1 MGSLPNT
8 TRQMKKEMTKKRSK
22 YLLVLLSILL
32 SVNSIAGDST
42 HHVLTKDD
50 FITIVKLYHPVAKQ
64 ADIQVERANANV
76 QQSRGAF
83 DPEIGTTLDRKTFDG
98 KLYYSYF
105 KPELTIPTWYG
116 IDLKAGLEE
125 ILGSRVS
132 SESTLGQTS
141 YVGVKISAN
150 QLFFDKRRATLR
162 QAQAFQQQTAE
173 ERKLAVN
180 NLLFD
185 GLAAYWNWVEKYCSY
200 KIISSAVA
208 VGEERLRFVTLEFEQ
223 GLRPAI
229 DTIEAITQL
238 QTFYFQESAMLLAF
252 RNAGVELSNYLWLE
266 NNSPAQWTD
275 LILPDTSDFDNAAAA
290 DAIPDLNALL
300 SAVEEHPKLRSIN
313 YKIDLL
319 EIEKKLKAQS
329 LMPKLSLS
337 GNILSKGYKY
347 PQEVNLP
354 LLENNHKVGFSF
366 AMPLFL
372 RDARGAYSAAK
383 LKIFET
389 DLERNNTRLQIENK
403 TRSYYNEL
411 MAVRQQL
418 NIIISTNINYMKLY
432 QGERLKFETGESSLF
447 LLNARQTKVLETSQK
462 LIELKAKW
470 QKAYIS
476 LLWSSGTLY

>member
-1 MGSLPNT
+1 MI
-8 TRQMKKEMTKKRSK
+8 KERSK
-22 YLLVLLSILL
+22 YLLVLVLVLL
-32 SVNSIAGDST
+32 SVSCMAGDST
-42 HHVLTKDD
+42 YHVLTKDD
-50 FITIVKLYHPVAKQ
+50 FINIVKLYHPIAKQ
-64 ADIQVERANANV
+64 ADLQVERAKANV

-116 IDLKAGLEE
+116 IDLKAGVEE
-125 ILGSRVS
+125 IVGSRVS

-141 YVGVKISAN
+141 FVGVKVAAS
-150 QLFFDKRRATLR
+150 QLLFDKRRAALR
-162 QAQAFQQQTAE
+162 QAQALQQQTAE

-180 NLLFD
+180 NLLYD

-200 KIISSAVA
+200 KIVSNAVA
-208 VGEERLRFVTLEFEQ
+208 VGEERVRFVRLEYEQ

-252 RNAGVELSNYLWLE
+252 RNAGMELSNYLWLE
-266 NNSPAQWTD
+266 NNSPVEWSD
-275 LILPDTSDFDNAAAA
+275 LILPDTADFDKASGT
-290 DAIPDLNALL
+290 IPDLNALM
-300 SAVEEHPKLRSIN
+300 SALDEHPKLKAIN
-313 YKIDLL
+313 YKMDVLA
-319 EIEKKLKAQS
+319 IEKKLKAQS
-329 LMPKLSLS
+329 LMPKVSVS

-347 PQEVNLP
+347 PQELNLP
-354 LLENNHKVGFSF
+354 LLENNHKLGFSF

-372 RDARGAYSAAK
+372 RDARGAYNAAK
-383 LKIFET
+383 LKILET
-389 DLERNNTRLQIENK
+389 DLDRNNTRLQIENK

-411 MAVRQQL
+411 LAIRQQL
-418 NIIISTNINYMKLY
+418 NIMTSTNTNFMKLY

-447 LLNARQTKVLETSQK
+447 LLNARQSKVLETAQK

-470 QKAYIS
+470 QKAYVS
-476 LLWSSGTLY
+476 LLWSSATLN

>member
-1 MGSLPNT
+1 
-8 TRQMKKEMTKKRSK
+8 MTKARSR
-22 YLLVLLSILL
+22 YLLVLVSVLL
-32 SVNSIAGDST
+32 SVNSMAADST
-42 HHVLTKDD
+42 LHVLTKDN
-50 FITIVKLYHPVAKQ
+50 FINIVKLYHPIARQ
-64 ADIQVERANANV
+64 ADLQVERAKANV

-125 ILGSRVS
+125 IVGNRVS

-141 YVGVKISAN
+141 YIGVKVPAN
-150 QLFFDKRRATLR
+150 QLLFDKRRAALR
-162 QAQAFQQQTAE
+162 QAQALQQQTAE

-180 NLLFD
+180 NLLYE
-185 GLAAYWNWVEKYCSY
+185 GLAAYWSWVEKYCSY
-200 KIISSAVA
+200 KILSNAVA
-208 VGEERLRFVTLEFEQ
+208 VGEERVRFVKLEYEQ

-238 QTFYFQESAMLLAF
+238 QTFYFQEIAMQLAF
-252 RNAGVELSNYLWLE
+252 RNAGIELSNYLWLE
-266 NNSPAQWTD
+266 NNSHVEWSD
-275 LILPDTSDFDNAAAA
+275 LILPDTTDFEK
-290 DAIPDLNALL
+290 DATMIPDLNALI
-300 SAVEEHPKLRSIN
+300 SAVDEHPKLRSIN
-313 YKIDLL
+313 YKMDILD
-319 EIEKKLKAQS
+319 IEKKLKAQS
-329 LMPKLSLS
+329 MMPKLSFS

-347 PQEVNLP
+347 PQELNVP
-354 LLENNHKVGFSF
+354 VLENNHKVGFSF

-372 RDARGAYSAAK
+372 RDARGAYNAAK
-383 LKIFET
+383 LKIYET

-411 MAVRQQL
+411 LAVRQQISIM
-418 NIIISTNINYMKLY
+418 NSTNINFMKLY
-432 QGERLKFETGESSLF
+432 QGERLRFETGESSLF
-447 LLNARQTKVLETSQK
+447 LLNARQSKVLETSQK

-470 QKAYIS
+470 QKAYVS

>member
-1 MGSLPNT
+1 M
-8 TRQMKKEMTKKRSK
+8 
-22 YLLVLLSILL
+22 LVLISIFLSLC
-32 SVNSIAGDST
+32 SRASDSKIR
-42 HHVLTKDD
+42 VLTKDD
-50 FITIVKLYHPVAKQ
+50 FINIVKLYHPVARQ
-64 ADIQVERANANV
+64 ADIQVERAKANV

-105 KPELTIPTWYG
+105 KPEVTIPTWYG
-116 IDLKAGLEE
+116 IDLKAGVEE
-125 ILGSRVS
+125 IVGSRVS

-141 YVGVKISAN
+141 YIGVKVPAN
-150 QLFFDKRRATLR
+150 QLLFDKRRAALR
-162 QAQAFQQQTAE
+162 QAQALQQQTAE
-173 ERKLAVN
+173 EKKLAVN
-180 NLLFD
+180 NLLYD

-208 VGEERLRFVTLEFEQ
+208 VGEERLRFVKLEFEQ

-238 QTFYFQESAMLLAF
+238 QTFYFQESAMMLAF
-252 RNAGVELSNYLWLE
+252 RNAGMELSNYLWLE
-266 NNSPAQWTD
+266 NNSPVEWSD
-275 LILPDTSDFDNAAAA
+275 LIIPDTSDFDKAATS
-290 DAIPDLNALL
+290 IPDLNALL
-300 SAVEEHPKLRSIN
+300 SAVDEHPKLRSIN
-313 YKIDLL
+313 YKMDNL

-329 LMPKLSLS
+329 LMPKLSLT

-383 LKIFET
+383 LKISET
-389 DLERNNTRLQIENK
+389 DLERNSTRLQIENK

-411 MAVRQQL
+411 LAVRQQL
-418 NIIISTNINYMKLY
+418 NIMTSTNINFMKLY
-432 QGERLKFETGESSLF
+432 QGERIKFETGESSLF
-447 LLNARQTKVLETSQK
+447 LLNARQSKVLETSQK

-470 QKAYIS
+470 QKAYVS

>member
-1 MGSLPNT
+1 
-8 TRQMKKEMTKKRSK
+8 MTKERSK
-22 YLLVLLSILL
+22 YLLVLISIFLSLC
-32 SVNSIAGDST
+32 SRASDSKIR
-42 HHVLTKDD
+42 VLTKDD
-50 FITIVKLYHPVAKQ
+50 FINIVKLYHPVARQ
-64 ADIQVERANANV
+64 ADIQVERAKANV

-105 KPELTIPTWYG
+105 KPEVTIPTWYG
-116 IDLKAGLEE
+116 IDLKAGVEE
-125 ILGSRVS
+125 IVGSRVS

-141 YVGVKISAN
+141 YIGVKVPAN
-150 QLFFDKRRATLR
+150 QLLFDKRRAALR
-162 QAQAFQQQTAE
+162 QAQALQQQTAE
-173 ERKLAVN
+173 EKKLAVN
-180 NLLFD
+180 NLLYD

-208 VGEERLRFVTLEFEQ
+208 VGEERLRFVKLEFEQ

-238 QTFYFQESAMLLAF
+238 QTFYFQESAMMLAF
-252 RNAGVELSNYLWLE
+252 RNAGMELSNYLWLE
-266 NNSPAQWTD
+266 NNSPVEWSD
-275 LILPDTSDFDNAAAA
+275 LIIPDTSDFDKAATS
-290 DAIPDLNALL
+290 IPDLNALL
-300 SAVEEHPKLRSIN
+300 SAVDEHPKLRSIN
-313 YKIDLL
+313 YKMDNL

-329 LMPKLSLS
+329 LMPKLSLT

-383 LKIFET
+383 LKISET
-389 DLERNNTRLQIENK
+389 DLERNSTRLQIENK

-411 MAVRQQL
+411 LAVRQQL
-418 NIIISTNINYMKLY
+418 NIMTSTNINFMKLY
-432 QGERLKFETGESSLF
+432 QGERIKFETGESSLF
-447 LLNARQTKVLETSQK
+447 LLNARQSKVLETSQK

-470 QKAYIS
+470 QKAYVS

>member
-1 MGSLPNT
+1 
-8 TRQMKKEMTKKRSK
+8 MTKERSK
-22 YLLVLLSILL
+22 YLLVLISILL
-32 SVNSIAGDST
+32 SVSSIAGDST
-42 HHVLTKDD
+42 HYVLTKDD
-50 FITIVKLYHPVAKQ
+50 FINIVKLYHPIARQ
-64 ADIQVERANANV
+64 AGIQVERAAANV

-116 IDLKAGLEE
+116 IDIKAGVEE
-125 ILGSRVS
+125 IVGGRVS
-132 SESTLGQTS
+132 PESTLGQTS
-141 YVGVKISAN
+141 YIGVKLPAN
-150 QLFFDKRRATLR
+150 QLLYDKRRAALR
-162 QAQAFQQQTAE
+162 QAQALQQQTAE

-180 NLLFD
+180 NLFYD

-208 VGEERLRFVTLEFEQ
+208 VGEERLRFVKLEFEQ

-238 QTFYFQESAMLLAF
+238 QTFYFQESVMQLSV
-252 RNAGVELSNYLWLE
+252 RNAGLELSNYLWLE
-266 NNSPAQWTD
+266 NNSPVEWSD
-275 LILPDTSDFDNAAAA
+275 LILPDTAEFEKAAT
-290 DAIPDLNALL
+290 AIPDLNALL
-300 SAVEEHPKLRSIN
+300 SAVEEHPKLISIN
-313 YKIDLL
+313 YKMDIL

-347 PQEVNLP
+347 PQEINLP
-354 LLENNHKVGFSF
+354 LLENNHKVGFSL

-372 RDARGAYSAAK
+372 RDARGAYSASK
-383 LKIFET
+383 LKISET

-411 MAVRQQL
+411 LAVRQQL
-418 NIIISTNINYMKLY
+418 NIMASTNINFMKLY

-447 LLNARQTKVLETSQK
+447 LLNARQSKLLETAQK

-470 QKAYIS
+470 QKAYVS
-476 LLWSSGTLY
+476 LLWSSGTLYQATSF

>member
-1 MGSLPNT
+1 MGSLLNT
-8 TRQMKKEMTKKRSK
+8 TRQKKKIMIKERSK
-22 YLLVLLSILL
+22 YLLVWVLVLL
-32 SVNSIAGDST
+32 SVCCRAGDST
-42 HHVLTKDD
+42 YHVLTKDD
-50 FITIVKLYHPVAKQ
+50 FINIVKLYHPIAKQ
-64 ADIQVERANANV
+64 ADLQVERAKANV

-116 IDLKAGLEE
+116 IDLKAGVEE
-125 ILGSRVS
+125 IVGSRVS

-141 YVGVKISAN
+141 FVGVKVAAN
-150 QLFFDKRRATLR
+150 QLLFDKRRAALR
-162 QAQAFQQQTAE
+162 QAKALQQQTAE

-180 NLLFD
+180 NLLYE

-208 VGEERLRFVTLEFEQ
+208 VGEERVRFVKLEYEQ

-238 QTFYFQESAMLLAF
+238 QTFYFQESVMLLAF
-252 RNAGVELSNYLWLE
+252 RNAGMELSNYLWLE
-266 NNSPAQWTD
+266 NNSPVEWSD
-275 LILPDTSDFDNAAAA
+275 MILPDTADFDKAAVT
-290 DAIPDLNALL
+290 IPDLNALMAAL
-300 SAVEEHPKLRSIN
+300 DEHPKLRAIN
-313 YKIDLL
+313 YKMDILA
-319 EIEKKLKAQS
+319 IEKRLKAQS
-329 LMPKLSLS
+329 LMPKLSVS

-347 PQEVNLP
+347 PQELNLP
-354 LLENNHKVGFSF
+354 LLENNHKLGLSF

-383 LKIFET
+383 LKILET
-389 DLERNNTRLQIENK
+389 DLDRNNTRLQIENK

-411 MAVRQQL
+411 LAVRQQL
-418 NIIISTNINYMKLY
+418 NIMTSTNTNFMKLY

-447 LLNARQTKVLETSQK
+447 LLNARQSKVLETAQK

-470 QKAYIS
+470 QKAYVS
-476 LLWSSGTLY
+476 LLWSSGTLI

>member
-1 MGSLPNT
+1 MVLVI
-8 TRQMKKEMTKKRSK
+8 
-22 YLLVLLSILL
+22 VLLS
-32 SVNSIAGDST
+32 VRSIANDST
-42 HHVLTKDD
+42 RHVLTKDD
-50 FITIVKLYHPVAKQ
+50 FINIVKQYHPIARQ
-64 ADIQVERANANV
+64 ADLQVARAKANV

-83 DPEIGTTLDRKTFDG
+83 DPEIGAMLDRKAFDG

-116 IDLKAGLEE
+116 IDIKAGVEE
-125 ILGSRVS
+125 IVGGRVS
-132 SESTLGQTS
+132 SESTLGQIS
-141 YVGVKISAN
+141 YIGIKVPAN
-150 QLFFDKRRATLR
+150 QLLFDKRRAALR
-162 QAQAFQQQTAE
+162 QAQALQQQTAE
-173 ERKLAVN
+173 ERKLAAN
-180 NLLFD
+180 NLLYD

-208 VGEERLRFVTLEFEQ
+208 VGEERVRFVKLEFEQ

-238 QTFYFQESAMLLAF
+238 QTFYFQENAALLAF
-252 RNAGVELSNYLWLE
+252 RNAGIELSNYLWLE
-266 NNSPAQWTD
+266 NNSPVEWSD
-275 LILPDTSDFDNAAAA
+275 LILPDTTDFDQVAGI
-290 DAIPDLNALL
+290 IPDLNALL
-300 SAVEEHPKLRSIN
+300 SAVDEHPKLKSIN
-313 YKIDLL
+313 YKMDILT
-319 EIEKKLKAQS
+319 IERKLKAQS

-337 GNILSKGYKY
+337 GNILSKGYNY
-347 PQEVNLP
+347 PQELNLP

-389 DLERNNTRLQIENK
+389 DLDRSNTRLQIENK

-411 MAVRQQL
+411 LALRQQL
-418 NIIISTNINYMKLY
+418 NIMTSTNTNIIKLY

-447 LLNARQTKVLETSQK
+447 LLNARQSKVLETAQK

-470 QKAYIS
+470 QKAYVS
-476 LLWSSGTLY
+476 LLWSSATLY